1 MRVLV
6 FAICLCLGS
15 TSVNAMVE
23 TLQSAAEKA
32 AQALELARK
41 GEYGRLSN
49 AQINMVL
56 EARNRIERLAK
67 ENSSFADF
75 DAEEQRVFDNA
86 RDRINRLTRSANKA
100 RMVCKKV
107 VKTGTRLIED
117 ECLTIAQREA
127 RAKMSRERTELIQR
141 GGCSNE
147 ASICS
152 GGG

>member
-6 FAICLCLGS
+6 LAVCLFVASGPS
-15 TSVNAMVE
+15 NAAEE
-23 TLQSAAEKA
+23 TLQSAVQKA
-32 AQALELARK
+32 TQAVELARK
-41 GEYGRLSN
+41 GDYGR
-49 AQINMVL
+49 
-56 EARNRIERLAK
+56 
-67 ENSSFADF
+67 
-75 DAEEQRVFDNA
+75 
-86 RDRINRLTRSANKA
+86 NRLTRSTNKA
-100 RMVCKKV
+100 RIVCKRV